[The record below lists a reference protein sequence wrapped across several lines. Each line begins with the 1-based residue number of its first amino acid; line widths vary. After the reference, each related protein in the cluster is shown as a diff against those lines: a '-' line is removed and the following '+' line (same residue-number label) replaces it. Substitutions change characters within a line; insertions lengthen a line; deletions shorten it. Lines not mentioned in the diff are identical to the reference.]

1 MHQTHLAAPDP
12 DQRQHHQGA
21 QHQHQQHGGRQAQHQ
36 QPHRQAPLQA
46 ARRDRAVVAEAV
58 HAKHCRQRPSSAGA
72 RRAQAARA
80 RICAFRRVAL
90 PTRPRYICGVLVHA
104 LLMTAPPSNHL
115 LDPEAILRLRELD
128 PTGENKLLARVVNA
142 FSNSVDRLLPE
153 LALARAAAVPDLTVI
168 RNVTHTLKSSSA
180 SLGALALSARCT
192 HIEAMARD
200 GRLEGLP
207 EQLDA
212 MLHDIQ
218 QVRVALAALL

>member
-1 MHQTHLAAPDP
+1 M
-12 DQRQHHQGA
+12 
-21 QHQHQQHGGRQAQHQ
+21 
-36 QPHRQAPLQA
+36 
-46 ARRDRAVVAEAV
+46 
-58 HAKHCRQRPSSAGA
+58 
-72 RRAQAARA
+72 
-80 RICAFRRVAL
+80 
-90 PTRPRYICGVLVHA
+90 HA

>member
-1 MHQTHLAAPDP
+1 
-12 DQRQHHQGA
+12 
-21 QHQHQQHGGRQAQHQ
+21 
-36 QPHRQAPLQA
+36 
-46 ARRDRAVVAEAV
+46 
-58 HAKHCRQRPSSAGA
+58 
-72 RRAQAARA
+72 
-80 RICAFRRVAL
+80 
-90 PTRPRYICGVLVHA
+90 
-104 LLMTAPPSNHL
+104 
-115 LDPEAILRLRELD
+115 
-128 PTGENKLLARVVNA
+128 
-142 FSNSVDRLLPE
+142 LLPE

-200 GRLEGLP
+200 GRLDGLP